1 MSFRGLALE
10 YGPSLTD
17 LKRPEKYDANE
28 GDHDHGSEAER
39 GVELGAGLKLQVAE
53 AALGGD
59 VLADHRA
66 DHREADADL
75 QSAKNAGER
84 RRQTDLEEGLPFVGT
99 HGTDQIDHGLVQPL
113 QADDGRDDDR
123 EESKEQG
130 QKAFR
135 GEAVTEIQD
144 QERCERH
151 LRYRL

>member
-28 GDHDHGSEAER
+28 GDHDHGSEA
-39 GVELGAGLKLQVAE
+39 
-53 AALGGD
+53 
-59 VLADHRA
+59 
-66 DHREADADL
+66 DADL

-99 HGTDQIDHGLVQPL
+99 HGTHQIDHGLVQPL